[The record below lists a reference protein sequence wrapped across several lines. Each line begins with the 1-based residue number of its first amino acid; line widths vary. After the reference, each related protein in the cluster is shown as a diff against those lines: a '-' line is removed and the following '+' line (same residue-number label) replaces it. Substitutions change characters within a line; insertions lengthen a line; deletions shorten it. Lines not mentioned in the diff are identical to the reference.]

1 MRAAQTA
8 PTQTRSPAASEGSYL
23 VDQLDSAV
31 RSALDRIGLAI
42 PALLGALLVL
52 IIGWIVAGIAG
63 RATAA
68 IIRRTAADRLFSEH
82 GGQQVVPSEASGQIV
97 MWLVRLA
104 TLVLAATVLGL
115 AEVSTLVNVIILW
128 LPNLIVAAIILLVA
142 PVIAKFLRSIIEV
155 GAGQAGFTNARFLG
169 RIVEVAV
176 VVFAVMIAI
185 NQVGVASEFIITL
198 YTGIVAAFA
207 IAIGLAFG
215 LGGQG
220 TASKITQGWYESS
233 RRTADRIARTMD
245 DSAKQ

>member
-1 MRAAQTA
+1 M
-8 PTQTRSPAASEGSYL
+8 
-23 VDQLDSAV
+23 DQLETAL
-31 RSALDRIGLAI
+31 RSAFDRIGLAV
-42 PALLGALLVL
+42 PALLGALIVL
-52 IIGWIVAGIAG
+52 IIGWILAGIVG

-68 IIRRTAADRLFSEH
+68 IIRRTAADRLFAEH
-82 GGQQVVPSEASGQIV
+82 GGDQVVPSEASGQIV

-115 AEVSTLVNVIILW
+115 VEVSFLVNVIILW

-142 PVIAKFLRSIIEV
+142 PVIAKFLRSLIEV

-169 RIVEVAV
+169 RMVEVAV
-176 VVFAVMIAI
+176 VVFAVVIAV

-207 IAIGLAFG
+207 IAFGLAFG

-220 TASKITQGWYESS
+220 VAGKITAGWYDSS
-233 RRTADRIARTMD
+233 RRAADKIARTMEASD
-245 DSAKQ
+245 PE